1 LPLSVDP
8 VRVRGVW
15 YRHVPHR
22 GKVWWRSEPPP
33 SGRWQRGSVIAGFHL
48 ADSRETAWAE
58 WYRQLAELGLRPE
71 RQLPR
76 DLWRL
81 RVDLGRVADL
91 SGRRRLSSV
100 GLSPPRPTRREWP
113 AFQAVGERLYA
124 EGWRG
129 ILAPS
134 AARPAPGRI
143 LCLFRE
149 ERTIEGVKPVPPP
162 AIYRHPPAPP
172 ADA

>member
-1 LPLSVDP
+1 
-8 VRVRGVW
+8 
-15 YRHVPHR
+15 
-22 GKVWWRSEPPP
+22 VWWRSDPPP
-33 SGRWQRGSVIAGFHL
+33 SGRWQRGPAVAGFYL
-48 ADSRETAWAE
+48 ADFRETAWAE

-81 RVDLGRVADL
+81 RVDLRVADL
-91 SGRRRLSSV
+91 SDHRRLAEV
-100 GLSPPRPTRREWP
+100 GLQPPHPTSREWP
-113 AFQAVGERLYA
+113 AFQAVGEQLHA

-134 AARPAPGRI
+134 AARPEGQI

-149 ERTIEGVKPVPPP
+149 EETIRGVKPMPPP
-162 AIYRHPPAPP
+162 AIYRRHPVPPAVG
-172 ADA
+172 